1 MVTWNRVWKFW
12 LPMKIPFAR
21 ATSPFKS
28 TFGGRAGT
36 GREDGHP
43 SRGKIGCNECLST
56 SAEAE
61 NPLQLLKIELSE
73 FCAPSI
79 YLSSSLSKRQFVPG
93 VLGCCQKSACCHLTC
108 IHVGTSSI
116 ALSQHLMTLSA
127 CQDTVSQIVPWSAHS
142 SSNNDLTGLSSCRLI
157 LVEGGGFFRVKSRD
171 PGLTFAGLKY

>member
-1 MVTWNRVWKFW
+1 
-12 LPMKIPFAR
+12 MKIPFAR

-28 TFGGRAGT
+28 TFGRRAGT

-79 YLSSSLSKRQFVPG
+79 YLSSSLSKRQFVRG
-93 VLGCCQKSACCHLTC
+93 VLGCCQKSACCHVTFT
-108 IHVGTSSI
+108 HVASNI

-127 CQDTVSQIVPWSAHS
+127 CQDTVRRIVQWSAHL
-142 SSNNDLTGLSSCRLI
+142 SSNNELTGLSSCRLT